1 MVKVI
6 QDIGKRFWSFFQ
18 NGTSE
23 SMARLSL
30 FASVLTGCSGFIILI
45 IKGDLNWET
54 GLACA
59 LLIIPTTVL
68 KIVQK
73 KYEVNLENN

>member
-6 QDIGKRFWSFFQ
+6 QDIGKRFWGFFQ

-30 FASVLTGCSGFIILI
+30 FMATFTGCIGFLILI
-45 IKGDLNWET
+45 FKGDLNWET

-59 LLIIPTTVL
+59 LLIIPAVVL